1 MQIPKELMD
10 RMIAAWE
17 DALPT
22 RTAIIKALLREYNKP
37 VADGYV
43 PPKPP
48 KTKPKAAKLKR
59 MATAALLALAL
70 SVPAHAVTVIF
81 ESDFGDATHGLDAP
95 NASIP
100 GWLLT
105 PSVDVVGPGL
115 YDIQSCH
122 SENHC
127 IDLDGSAGTTA
138 GAIERSVSLVA
149 GRPYL
154 LTWYASGSQ
163 RDPAIYSFAA
173 STATM
178 RVSIGAQS
186 TDLTLAW
193 NAPWGAWAMP
203 YTPVVNETVAVR
215 FAGLPNN
222 FVGLLLDD
230 AMLIDSTN
238 STQMPEPGPMALIG
252 AGLMALG
259 WRRARQ

>member
-1 MQIPKELMD
+1 MK
-10 RMIAAWE
+10 
-17 DALPT
+17 T
-22 RTAIIKALLREYNKP
+22 HIIT
-37 VADGYV
+37 V
-43 PPKPP
+43 
-48 KTKPKAAKLKR
+48 
-59 MATAALLALAL
+59 ALLALL
-70 SVPAHAVTVIF
+70 STQAQAVTVVF
-81 ESDFGDATHGLDAP
+81 TDDFATATHGLDAP

-122 SENHC
+122 SESHC
-127 IDLDGSAGTTA
+127 IDLDGSNGNTA
-138 GAIERSVSLVA
+138 GAIERSVSLTA

-203 YTPVVNETVAVR
+203 YTPLADETVTVR
-215 FAGLPNN
+215 FSGLPNN
-222 FVGLLLDD
+222 FVGPVLDSV
-230 AMLIDSTN
+230 MLIDSTN
-238 STQMPEPGPMALIG
+238 STQMPEPGSLALIG
-252 AGLMALG
+252 AGLVALG